1 MGLTE
6 VGERSRSIVRTVNN
20 KDKEEE
26 PSLFGS
32 FSLGQEVNNERG

>member
-6 VGERSRSIVRTVNN
+6 VDERSRSIVRTVNN
-20 KDKEEE
+20 KDKDEDEE

-32 FSLGQEVNNERG
+32 FSLGQEVNS